1 MSYRKIILNSPQN
14 KNYNVSVVKKTK
26 GKICIYTYIYRKGN
40 ARQENT
46 VCVFSFGGFLSN
58 KNVVWEIF

>member
-1 MSYRKIILNSPQN
+1 MSVWSKEQKEKY
-14 KNYNVSVVKKTK
+14 
-26 GKICIYTYIYRKGN
+26 IYTYIYRKGN